1 MFSKLAFQNV
11 KKSMKDYTVYF
22 LTLTF
27 GVCLFYVFNSIDSQ
41 QAMLDVSSRQED
53 MLKLLTQMMGYV
65 SVFISVLL
73 AFLIIYANRFL
84 IKRRKKEL
92 GLYMIL
98 GMPKGKIS
106 RLVILE
112 TFFIGVISL
121 VVGLVIGVFASQGLA
136 VVTAK
141 MFAVNLKQ
149 FEFTFSMDALIRSI
163 LYFGLIFLL
172 VMIFNT
178 ISISKYKLIDLLTA
192 GKKNESLKIRK
203 LWVSVVVFII
213 AVGCLAF
220 AYYCILDNGMMTLDW
235 EFTAALVFGS
245 LGTLLFFLSLSGF
258 LLRVVKSNKRLYL
271 KNLNMFVLRQINSKI
286 NTTFVS
292 MTLICIMLL
301 ITIGTLSSGLGL
313 ADVLT
318 KDLQKT
324 TPYDVSFTQYHYPDD
339 PEHERPPFQGEL
351 QKNGVNLSDYSK
363 EEQEVRIYTSPITY
377 KAILTSRESMVP
389 NGYTLESM
397 IGTAIE
403 AIPLSD
409 YNAAMVMQGKEPVEL
424 SENQFVINCNYTNMI
439 PIINDFLQ
447 KDGRIEIG
455 GATYTAASQEALP
468 NIVETTQMFM
478 DTGTLILPDA
488 AFETEGFLP
497 RRTIANVNF
506 YSPDAEAAFFKAVD
520 EAYKVGTNESLARP
534 YSSYYSRQE
543 VLDAGAG
550 LKTIISY
557 LAIYIGIVFLI
568 TSAAVL
574 ALQQLSESADNVQRY
589 RLLKKLGAEEKMVN
603 RALFTQIFIYFMMPL
618 ALAIVHSVVGLTVAN
633 QIVQQ
638 FGNLDMVANTIFTA
652 GIIIL
657 IYGGYF
663 LATYFGCKTMIR
675 ERR

>member
-11 KKSMKDYTVYF
+11 KKSMKDYTIYF

-41 QAMLDVSSRQED
+41 QAMLDVSARQED
-53 MLKLLTQMMGYV
+53 MLVLLTRMMGYV
-65 SVFISVLL
+65 SVFISVIL

-112 TFFIGVISL
+112 TFFIGILSL
-121 VVGLVIGVFASQGLA
+121 VVGLIVGIFASQGLA
-136 VVTAK
+136 VLTAK

-149 FEFTFSMDALIRSI
+149 FEFTFSMDALIRSV
-163 LYFGLIFLL
+163 LYFGFIFLL

-203 LWVSVVVFII
+203 LWVSVVLFII

-235 EFTAALVFGS
+235 EFTAALVFGA

-324 TPYDVSFTQYHYPDD
+324 TPYDASFTQYHYPND
-339 PEHERPPFQGEL
+339 PEYELPPFKEEL
-351 QKNGVNLSDYSK
+351 LKNGVNLSDYTK
-363 EEQEVRIYTSPITY
+363 EEQEVEIYNSPITY
-377 KAILTSRESMVP
+377 KAILTSRENMVP

-397 IGTAIE
+397 EGTFIE

-424 SENQFVINCNYTNMI
+424 SENQFILNCNYANMI
-439 PIINDFLQ
+439 PIVEDFLQ
-447 KDGRIEIG
+447 KDGTIHIG
-455 GATYTAASQEALP
+455 GVTYTAASKEAYE

-478 DTGTLILPDA
+478 DTGTLVLPDA

-497 RRTIANVNF
+497 RRTITNVNF
-506 YSPDAEAAFFKAVD
+506 NASDAEAAFSAAVD
-520 EAYKVGTNESLARP
+520 AAYKVGTNESLARP
-534 YSSYYSRQE
+534 YSMYYSRQE

-589 RLLKKLGAEEKMVN
+589 SLLKKLGAEEKMVN

-657 IYGGYF
+657 VYGGYF

>member
-1 MFSKLAFQNV
+1 
-11 KKSMKDYTVYF
+11 
-22 LTLTF
+22 
-27 GVCLFYVFNSIDSQ
+27 
-41 QAMLDVSSRQED
+41 
-53 MLKLLTQMMGYV
+53 
-65 SVFISVLL
+65 
-73 AFLIIYANRFL
+73 
-84 IKRRKKEL
+84 
-92 GLYMIL
+92 
-98 GMPKGKIS
+98 
-106 RLVILE
+106 
-112 TFFIGVISL
+112 
-121 VVGLVIGVFASQGLA
+121 
-136 VVTAK
+136 
-141 MFAVNLKQ
+141 
-149 FEFTFSMDALIRSI
+149 
-163 LYFGLIFLL
+163 
-172 VMIFNT
+172 
-178 ISISKYKLIDLLTA
+178 
-192 GKKNESLKIRK
+192 
-203 LWVSVVVFII
+203 
-213 AVGCLAF
+213 
-220 AYYCILDNGMMTLDW
+220 MMTLDW

-455 GATYTAASQEALP
+455 GATYTAASQEACP
-468 NIVETTQMFM
+468 TSWK
-478 DTGTLILPDA
+478 P
-488 AFETEGFLP
+488 P
-497 RRTIANVNF
+497 RCSWI
-506 YSPDAEAAFFKAVD
+506 
-520 EAYKVGTNESLARP
+520 
-534 YSSYYSRQE
+534 
-543 VLDAGAG
+543 
-550 LKTIISY
+550 
-557 LAIYIGIVFLI
+557 
-568 TSAAVL
+568 
-574 ALQQLSESADNVQRY
+574 
-589 RLLKKLGAEEKMVN
+589 
-603 RALFTQIFIYFMMPL
+603 RAP
-618 ALAIVHSVVGLTVAN
+618 
-633 QIVQQ
+633 
-638 FGNLDMVANTIFTA
+638 
-652 GIIIL
+652 
-657 IYGGYF
+657 
-663 LATYFGCKTMIR
+663 
-675 ERR
+675 

>member
-11 KKSMKDYTVYF
+11 KKSMKDYTIYF

-41 QAMLDVSSRQED
+41 QAMLDVSARQED
-53 MLKLLTQMMGYV
+53 MLVLLTRMMGYV
-65 SVFISVLL
+65 SVFISIIL

-112 TFFIGVISL
+112 TFFIGVLSL
-121 VVGLVIGVFASQGLA
+121 VVGLIVGIFASQGLA
-136 VVTAK
+136 VLTAK

-149 FEFTFSMDALIRSI
+149 FEFTFSMDALIRSV
-163 LYFGLIFLL
+163 LYFGFIFLL

-203 LWVSVVVFII
+203 LWVSVVLFII

-235 EFTAALVFGS
+235 EFTAALVFGA

-324 TPYDVSFTQYHYPDD
+324 TPYDASFTQYHYPND
-339 PEHERPPFQGEL
+339 PEYELPPFKEEL
-351 QKNGVNLSDYSK
+351 LKNGVNLSDYTK
-363 EEQEVRIYTSPITY
+363 EEQEVEIYNSPITY
-377 KAILTSRESMVP
+377 KAILTSRENMVP

-397 IGTAIE
+397 EGTFIE

-424 SENQFVINCNYTNMI
+424 SENQFILNCNYANMI
-439 PIINDFLQ
+439 PIVEDFLQ
-447 KDGRIEIG
+447 KDGTIHIG
-455 GATYTAASQEALP
+455 GVTYTAASKEAYE

-478 DTGTLILPDA
+478 DTGTLVLPDA
-488 AFETEGFLP
+488 VFETEGFLP
-497 RRTIANVNF
+497 RRTITNVNF
-506 YSPDAEAAFFKAVD
+506 NAPDAEAAFFEAVD
-520 EAYKVGTNESLARP
+520 EAYKVGTDESIARP
-534 YSSYYSRQE
+534 YSMYYSRQE

-633 QIVQQ
+633 QIVRQ